1 MCAGTSAR
9 AYSGPLQ
16 DMAWSSER
24 HCNRRHGQVFI
35 LELFETVSKMMF
47 SKWHNWCVYFPLQG
61 TLNILQEGHWTETS
75 ENNFLPV
82 CVQNLK
88 DNSSII
94 LMPCESSFNYDD
106 GYVRYQLQHPKKAA
120 VKVFFYVPLYWG
132 ISYFQGWG

>member
-1 MCAGTSAR
+1 M
-9 AYSGPLQ
+9 
-16 DMAWSSER
+16 
-24 HCNRRHGQVFI
+24 
-35 LELFETVSKMMF
+35 
-47 SKWHNWCVYFPLQG
+47 QG

-106 GYVRYQLQHPKKAA
+106 GYVRYQLQRPKKAA
-120 VKVFFYVPLYWG
+120 VKVFILCSVVLTNILLPGMGLVKVNSTKF
-132 ISYFQGWG
+132 SYMS